1 MRTLVE
7 ILQSTSSALFPAE
20 LGSRLITIETRDC
33 DGDTA
38 LHVCVRRKDREAV
51 RLLLDAGADPN
62 GVGDM
67 GLTPLHIAIQSG
79 SADIAG
85 TLLAHGARSDIRS
98 EFGRT
103 AFEVATEKG
112 GEVAR
117 LVRRGGV

>member
-1 MRTLVE
+1 MRTLAEV
-7 ILQSTSSALFPAE
+7 LQSTSSILFPAE
-20 LGSRLITIETRDC
+20 LGNRVIDIETRDC

-38 LHVCVRRKDREAV
+38 LHVCVRRKDHEAV
-51 RLLLDAGADPN
+51 RLLLNAGADPN

-67 GLTPLHIAIQSG
+67 GLTPLHIAVQSG

-85 TLLAHGARSDIRS
+85 LLLRHGARSNIRS
-98 EFGRT
+98 EFERT

-117 LVRRGGV
+117 IVRRAGV